1 MNRNAKTL
9 SGGEAQKVMLARAVV
24 QQTNVLL
31 LDEPTASL
39 DLGSQVD
46 MLAFVSQYAQRHN
59 VVVLMVSHDI
69 NAALRFC
76 SQFVL
81 IDPKGNVSTV
91 AAQDLTEADLRRTY
105 GVDVRLHEIDG
116 QRFALVE
123 GKAHHFQ
130 QRVGNV

>member
-1 MNRNAKTL
+1 
-9 SGGEAQKVMLARAVV
+9 
-24 QQTNVLL
+24 
-31 LDEPTASL
+31 
-39 DLGSQVD
+39 
-46 MLAFVSQYAQRHN
+46 
-59 VVVLMVSHDI
+59 MVSHDI

-91 AAQDLTEADLRRTY
+91 AAQDLTEAHLRRTY

-116 QRFALVE
+116 QRFAFVE

-130 QRVGNV
+130 RRVGNV

>member
-1 MNRNAKTL
+1 M
-9 SGGEAQKVMLARAVV
+9 

-91 AAQDLTEADLRRTY
+91 AAQDLTEAHLRRTY

-116 QRFALVE
+116 QRFAFVE

-130 QRVGNV
+130 RRVGNV

>member
-1 MNRNAKTL
+1 MQLQHKIGLGYFL
-9 SGGEAQKVMLARAVV
+9 SLAIIASMAAILVHERERIKEIEAESAEIR
-24 QQTNVLL
+24 
-31 LDEPTASL
+31 
-39 DLGSQVD
+39 QV
-46 MLAFVSQYAQRHN
+46 R
-59 VVVLMVSHDI
+59 HDI

-91 AAQDLTEADLRRTY
+91 AAQDLTEAHLRRTY
-105 GVDVRLHEIDG
+105 GVDVRLHEVDD

-130 QRVGNV
+130 RRVENV